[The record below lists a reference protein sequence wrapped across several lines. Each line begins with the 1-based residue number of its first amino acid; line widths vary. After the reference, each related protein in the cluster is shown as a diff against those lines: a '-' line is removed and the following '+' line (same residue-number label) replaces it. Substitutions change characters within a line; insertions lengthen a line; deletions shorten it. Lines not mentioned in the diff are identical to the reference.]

1 MERTRLTHDE
11 LAMTQKNVLGTPL
24 ETCCTNPMTGF
35 FRDGSCRTHS
45 QDIGRHTVCAFMT
58 ADFLVFSKQRGN
70 DLTTPNVDYDFP
82 GLVPGDRWCLCALR
96 WREAAEA
103 GIAPPV
109 ILGATHGKT
118 LEYVHLDVPRA
129 HAVDPEQ
136 LNRRG
141 VDK

>member
-1 MERTRLTHDE
+1 
-11 LAMTQKNVLGTPL
+11 MTQLNVLGTPL

-103 GIAPPV
+103 GMAPPV
-109 ILGATHGKT
+109 ILEATHEKT
-118 LEYVHLDVPRA
+118 LEYVDLDVLRA